1 MIKMKTVLHPTDFS
15 ESSKYALEYAV
26 ACATEFEAEL
36 YLLHV
41 IPDIPATMCYDT
53 VPMPPSVEVMM
64 DIEKAARKAL
74 ENALPPEVRAAI
86 SVQHL
91 LRNGPAFVEII
102 RCAEEIKADMIV
114 CGTHGRTGLKHALM
128 GSVAENVVRHSS
140 CPVLT
145 VRHPEH
151 KFEMPTTGA

>member
-1 MIKMKTVLHPTDFS
+1 MIKMKTILHPTDFS
-15 ESSKYALEYAV
+15 EPSKYALEYAV
-26 ACATEFEAEL
+26 ACATEFEAKL

-41 IPDIPATMCYDT
+41 IPDIPATMYSDMAA
-53 VPMPPSVEVMM
+53 VPLSPELIMR
-64 DIEKAARKAL
+64 IEKDARKAL
-74 ENALPPEVRAAI
+74 EHLLPPEVRRAI
-86 SVQHL
+86 PVQFL
-91 LRNGPAFVEII
+91 LRNGSAFVEIV

-114 CGTHGRTGLKHALM
+114 CGTHGRTGLKHALI

-151 KFEMPTTGA
+151 KFEMPTGA

>member
-1 MIKMKTVLHPTDFS
+1 MIKMKTILHPTAFS
-15 ESSKYALEYAV
+15 EPSKYALGYAV
-26 ACATEFEAEL
+26 ACAKEFEAKL

-41 IPDIPATMCYDT
+41 IPDMPVATQYDM
-53 VPMPPSVEVMM
+53 VMIPPSPQLMM
-64 DIEKAARKAL
+64 DVKEMTLKAL
-74 ENALPPEVRAAI
+74 EEVLPPEVRGTI
-86 SVQHL
+86 PVQCL
-91 LRNGPAFVEII
+91 LRNGAAFVEII

-114 CGTHGRTGLKHALM
+114 CGTHGRTGLKHALI

-151 KFEMPTTGA
+151 RFEMPTGA